1 MKHLQKFEDLDYK
14 SKLAAET
21 KLRQDF
27 EKSEDEKIEQRRK
40 ETSGRYLPELEAG
53 SKKRQL
59 SSQEED
65 ERKEIVQKVIDG
77 LVADLNNN
85 PGYQSFKE
93 ELLTFLGEFP
103 KE

>member
-40 ETSGRYLPELEAG
+40 ETSDKYLSELEANN
-53 SKKRQL
+53 KKRQ

-65 ERKEIVQKVIDG
+65 ERRDIVQKVIDG

>member
-1 MKHLQKFEDLDYK
+1 MRHLRKFEELEYK
-14 SKLAAET
+14 DMLVSQNKA
-21 KLRQDF
+21 RQDF
-27 EKSEDEKIEQRRK
+27 EKAEDEKIEQRRK
-40 ETSGRYLPELEAG
+40 ETSGKYLQELEG
-53 SKKRQL
+53 DTKKRKL

-65 ERKEIVQKVIDG
+65 ERRDIVQKVIDG

-93 ELLTFLGEFP
+93 ELLAFLGEFP

>member
-1 MKHLQKFEDLDYK
+1 MKHLRKFEEIEYRDM
-14 SKLAAET
+14 LAAQT
-21 KLRQDF
+21 KARQDF
-27 EKSEDEKIEQRRK
+27 EKAEEEGIEQRRK
-40 ETSGRYLPELEAG
+40 EASDKYSQELEG
-53 SKKRQL
+53 DTKKRRL

-65 ERKEIVQKVIDG
+65 ERRDIVQKVIDG

-85 PGYQSFKE
+85 TGYQSFKE